1 MGGCG
6 GRNVWIVDKNIFG
19 NNGIDIQCLE
29 RMLPNQR
36 EITLAYDPIKPY
48 APGSYTLEP
57 AKVTYTNPET
67 GKEETVESNA
77 LNITVNGTA
86 AQGQAQGITT
96 IYECGGQSIRSTS
109 YTSSGGSMNIQIG
122 GSTGSPMGGSTGAG
136 NQFRLILAHISFYHA
151 SYHRPDALTCTR
163 RRLRRKDPCCKF
175 PIEHEESVTILSNQ
189 F

>member
-36 EITLAYDPIKPY
+36 EITLAYDPITPY

-77 LNITVNGTA
+77 LDITVNGTA
-86 AQGQAQGITT
+86 AHTLDT
-96 IYECGGQSIRSTS
+96 VHE
-109 YTSSGGSMNIQIG
+109 
-122 GSTGSPMGGSTGAG
+122 
-136 NQFRLILAHISFYHA
+136 FRRLNGYSDRKLNWQ
-151 SYHRPDALTCTR
+151 PDGRFDR
-163 RRLRRKDPCCKF
+163 RRKPVSPYTIAYLFLSRFIPLPRRPYLHQT
-175 PIEHEESVTILSNQ
+175 PLAV
-189 F
+189 